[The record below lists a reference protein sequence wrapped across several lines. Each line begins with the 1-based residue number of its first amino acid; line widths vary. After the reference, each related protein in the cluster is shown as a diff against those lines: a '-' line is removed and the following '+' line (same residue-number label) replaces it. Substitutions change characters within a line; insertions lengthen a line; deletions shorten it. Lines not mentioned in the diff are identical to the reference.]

1 VVVCGETGV
10 VAVAVNQQQAMR
22 LTHKYFLQLSSRA
35 AGCKLPETASLV
47 SPSSRKSSKSP
58 ARPKL
63 NRDLVRQRIVDL
75 LAQGPPDAEALLAFA
90 EFIHGKPFPE
100 PVLTLPQLKA
110 AVCGA
115 FNCKTTTELRK
126 SNEFNLAIAGRDFNL
141 KTKTDWQKLYREW
154 VGVPL
159 AERNRTGATCINGI
173 DVLENFR
180 PWHVFGLEPSTA
192 TAEDIKEAFR
202 RLAKQHHPD
211 VGGDPRV
218 MERLQK
224 MRDSLLAFR

>member
-1 VVVCGETGV
+1 MS
-10 VAVAVNQQQAMR
+10 QA
-22 LTHKYFLQLSSRA
+22 KSRS
-35 AGCKLPETASLV
+35 TT
-47 SPSSRKSSKSP
+47 R

-63 NRDLVRQRIVDL
+63 DRTAVQARIAEL
-75 LAQGPPDAEALLAFA
+75 LAGGSPDAAALLAFA

-115 FNCKTTTELRK
+115 FGCKTPAELRK
-126 SNEFNLAIAGRDFNL
+126 SSEFNLAMAGRTINL
-141 KTKTDWQKLYREW
+141 KTKADWQALYREW
-154 VGVPL
+154 VGVPQ
-159 AERNRTGATCINGI
+159 AERNRTGPTCINGI

-180 PWHVFGLEPSTA
+180 PWHVFALDPSTA
-192 TAEDIKEAFR
+192 TADDIKEAFR

-218 MERLQK
+218 IERLQE